1 MTKHL
6 LFFFSVILVLSGAVS
21 CVPGKKFKT
30 LEDTSKQ
37 YLNERD
43 ALKTENIDLSMTNKE
58 LEAKIASLEKES
70 SAVKEELQ
78 NNCCGEG

>member
-1 MTKHL
+1 MNKHL
-6 LFFFSVILVLSGAVS
+6 LNFVSLILLFAGLIS

-58 LEAKIASLEKES
+58 LEAKAAALEKREFCS
-70 SAVKEELQ
+70 Q
-78 NNCCGEG
+78 G